1 MMLRANITIYYI
13 FFILSKIYELPS
25 LDGHQEENIY
35 ALYPF

>member
-1 MMLRANITIYYI
+1 MMLSANIKFFYI

-35 ALYPF
+35 ALSPF